1 MIGRGP
7 RAAAAV
13 QVREISASTGC
24 VLLFLENPFLAGCM
38 VDTEGASASVCGGTG
53 GVFPQPA
60 EVRRHCPLRHRGPGI
75 PQGHSQSSQARLER
89 QEETATW
96 GEQARTAGSQSKP
109 HATDSATRRSEDRG
123 RVHTGGKA
131 ANPSW
136 KPVSHPRPLRLIN
149 DSQQRWKPL
158 FGI

>member
-1 MIGRGP
+1 
-7 RAAAAV
+7 
-13 QVREISASTGC
+13 
-24 VLLFLENPFLAGCM
+24 M

-96 GEQARTAGSQSKP
+96 GSRLEQRAASRSLTPQTAQPEEARIEGECTQGERPQ
-109 HATDSATRRSEDRG
+109 TRHGNRLVTHDRC
-123 RVHTGGKA
+123 V
-131 ANPSW
+131 
-136 KPVSHPRPLRLIN
+136 
-149 DSQQRWKPL
+149 
-158 FGI
+158 